1 MLQLTEDGH
10 CLACLLE
17 SRDVTPEQLKYAVN
31 HACLEARTMDL
42 LYTPDIIHGS
52 EYPHHIIANWNRKN
66 PTLTTEG
73 TLPKI
78 YILFDKGRDS
88 AGVSTEMYKNPILKQ
103 GVLDILWYDFM
114 NEEDTDEAIRIAE
127 VRKMV
132 ESAES
137 IFEGRYLKTP

>member
-31 HACLEARTMDL
+31 HACLEARTRDFV
-42 LYTPDIIHGS
+42 YTPDIIAGS
-52 EYPHHIIANWNRKN
+52 DRNHHIIARWDRQN
-66 PTLTTEG
+66 PVLTNDG

-78 YILFDKGRDS
+78 YILFDKPKGNY
-88 AGVSTEMYKNPILKQ
+88 EFPKNPALKQ

-114 NEEDTDEAIRIAE
+114 KEKDINEAERIAK
-127 VRKMV
+127 VRIIV
-132 ESAES
+132 EKSDS